1 MSRRETRSPTHLA
14 EWAALVGA
22 DLPDHVLDR
31 ESGHDPAER

>member
-1 MSRRETRSPTHLA
+1 MSRRETCSRSHLA

-31 ESGHDPAER
+31 ESGHEPTER